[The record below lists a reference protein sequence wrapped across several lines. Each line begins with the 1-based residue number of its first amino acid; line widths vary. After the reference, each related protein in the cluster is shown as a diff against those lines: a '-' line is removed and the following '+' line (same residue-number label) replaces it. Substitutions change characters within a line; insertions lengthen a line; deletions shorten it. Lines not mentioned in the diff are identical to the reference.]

1 MNAGQPVDIS
11 LEPRRLD
18 DLARSFSQLGRPPEG
33 PPSDVD
39 LLELLRSLAR
49 AHSGEGIRVEVEHL
63 GGATTIQGHLRPLEG
78 VFRNLLTNALE
89 AMEGA
94 GMAGEIHLPLH
105 EQSEERSVVVTIDD
119 QGPGLPE
126 ELRQD
131 LRCAVEV
138 FRTHGIRFSGYRYPY
153 LRRDAERVDLLG
165 KSGFE
170 WDSSEVVSWHGLE
183 AGRFDKREWDA
194 YERILATYEA
204 ADADAVRVL
213 PRMSGG
219 LVEVPVSVPDDDIL
233 VERLRLDDDGT
244 MVKVWAG
251 MVRRVR
257 ERRELLVLQVHP
269 ERFEWYRRALES
281 TLRLAREGKDVWA
294 ASLGEIARWWRE
306 REDFGFEIEKISD
319 GRYRVVARCTDRA
332 TILLKKGLTRGS
344 GSGLW
349 GSAVTVDA
357 RTFEV
362 ESPVKPVIGV
372 DPETPTAVVRFLKE
386 EGFAHTVAEK
396 EGNCS
401 FFLRHRGFFG
411 ENEKRRILESV
422 EEIRFPLVRFW
433 RWPEGARYS
442 LAVTGDIDGVD
453 LLDFWG
459 RFYG

>member
-1 MNAGQPVDIS
+1 MNRLGLLS
-11 LEPRRLD
+11 RRLD
-18 DLARSFSQLGRPPEG
+18 TRSMEHILRRVYTILIRYGIGRRLFSRTLWDFIGLVRGYGITPTLPVTASVVGRHPNLFQQVQESGVELAVHGYRH
-33 PPSDVD
+33 VD
-39 LLELLRSLAR
+39 Y
-49 AHSGEGIRVEVEHL
+49 
-63 GGATTIQGHLRPLEG
+63 TQ
-78 VFRNLLTNALE
+78 
-89 AMEGA
+89 
-94 GMAGEIHLPLH
+94 LPL
-105 EQSEERSVVVTIDD
+105 
-119 QGPGLPE
+119 E

-153 LRRDAERVDLLG
+153 LRRDTERVDLLG
-165 KSGFE
+165 EMGFE

-183 AGRFDKREWDA
+183 ASQFDKREWDA